1 MDMIIRTL
9 KLVLAVLPVFFASVT
24 QAEQVSLTLPGDIVA
39 TAEYERG
46 EPGRP
51 IVIFIHGFLQT
62 HEFSTVKRLHTA
74 INQSGYP
81 VLSPT
86 LSLGISNRAQSIP
99 CESIH
104 LHSLDSDSYEIERWV
119 KWAESKGYQD
129 IILVGHSAGSVNI
142 TSYLAHNHNRDH
154 NRTVSK
160 TILISLTYYGPG
172 RPAALETGAHA
183 DKARDML
190 KQGDN
195 SLQEFALAYCK
206 KYVSTADKFLS
217 YYNWSDD
224 RIIEAIDRS
233 GSKDYVIIGSAD
245 DRITQSWLN
254 KLDKSSADVIVI
266 EQASHFFDKSHEFD
280 LQDAVEDILGTE

>member
-1 MDMIIRTL
+1 MIRGTV
-9 KLVLAVLPVFFASVT
+9 KLVLAVLPVFFISVA
-24 QAEQVSLTLPGDIVA
+24 QAEQVSLTLPEDIVA

-51 IVIFIHGFLQT
+51 LVIFIHGFLQT
-62 HEFSTVKRLHTA
+62 HEFSTVNRLHTA

-104 LHSLDSDSYEIERWV
+104 LHSLDNDSYEIETWV
-119 KWAESKGYQD
+119 KWAENKGYQD

-142 TSYLAHNHNRDH
+142 TSYLARNH

-160 TILISLTYYGPG
+160 AILVSLTYYGPG
-172 RPAALETGAHA
+172 RPAAFETEAHA
-183 DKARDML
+183 DKAREML

-233 GSKDYVIIGSAD
+233 RSKDYVIIGSAD
-245 DRITQSWLN
+245 DRITQGWLN
-254 KLDKSSADVIVI
+254 KLEKSTAEVIVI
-266 EQASHFFDKSHEFD
+266 DEASHFFDKSQEFD
-280 LQDAVEDILGTE
+280 LQDAVEDILEAE